1 MTRSILRR
9 TGRRLST
16 MLTMASIMLV
26 SLLALPAVAAEG
38 VEAAA
43 DGFGSGLWD
52 GLILAAIAGAV
63 MGVVAF
69 ATSSPG
75 DIHRAD
81 DHH

>member
-9 TGRRLST
+9 AGRRLST
-16 MLTMASIMLV
+16 LLTLVSVMLV
-26 SLLALPAVAAEG
+26 SLLALPAAAEG
-38 VEAAA
+38 EAAA
-43 DGFGSGLWD
+43 SGFGAGLWD
-52 GLILAAIAGAV
+52 GLILAAITGTI

-69 ATSSPG
+69 AMSSPG